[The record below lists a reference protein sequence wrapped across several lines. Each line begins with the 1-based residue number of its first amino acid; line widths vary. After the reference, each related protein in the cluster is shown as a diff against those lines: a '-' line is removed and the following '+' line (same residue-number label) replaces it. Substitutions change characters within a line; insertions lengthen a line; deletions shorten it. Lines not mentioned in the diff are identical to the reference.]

1 MAVRCHWFDFVL
13 KIFWPGFALIICW
26 SAWHLFHF
34 LFYWFN
40 TMPEIIL
47 IDIVSSALY
56 QFVDGQVL
64 FVKVNITIYSYL
76 EIRKSFQ
83 VFFMSLRDMVLLF
96 DDIFAFNKPMCL
108 FTNWHNGGVF
118 CVFRPPVLILS
129 HNCYAV
135 ILLTS
140 YFTLNGQVD
149 ALFIFFFNMQ
159 VYFW

>member
-1 MAVRCHWFDFVL
+1 
-13 KIFWPGFALIICW
+13 
-26 SAWHLFHF
+26 
-34 LFYWFN
+34 
-40 TMPEIIL
+40 MPEIIL

-108 FTNWHNGGVF
+108 FTN
-118 CVFRPPVLILS
+118 
-129 HNCYAV
+129 
-135 ILLTS
+135 
-140 YFTLNGQVD
+140 
-149 ALFIFFFNMQ
+149 
-159 VYFW
+159 